1 MNHTVDIT
9 GLLPDTT
16 YEFVLIPFYNS
27 QPSQD
32 HYFKAKTKTPISTKP
47 ALTTKISTTTTS
59 TIKTTTKI
67 TTKLTTKMTTIT
79 STVKITK
86 TAGETLEPQKE
97 ISNEVKGVKNYSL
110 KIFKGAKQMNRV
122 P

>member
-47 ALTTKISTTTTS
+47 ALTTKISTTTTTTS
-59 TIKTTTKI
+59 TLKTTKKI
-67 TTKLTTKMTTIT
+67 TTKLTTKMTTTT

-86 TAGETLEPQKE
+86 ISDETVEPKKE
-97 ISNEVKGVKNYSL
+97 ISNEVIGVKI
-110 KIFKGAKQMNRV
+110 KV
-122 P
+122 

>member
-47 ALTTKISTTTTS
+47 ALKTKISTTTTTIS
-59 TIKTTTKI
+59 TIKTTKKI
-67 TTKLTTKMTTIT
+67 TTKLTTKMTTTT
-79 STVKITK
+79 STLKITK
-86 TAGETLEPQKE
+86 ISDETVEPQKE
-97 ISNEVKGVKNYSL
+97 ISNEVIGVKI
-110 KIFKGAKQMNRV
+110 KV
-122 P
+122 

>member
-47 ALTTKISTTTTS
+47 ALTTKFSTTTTTTTTS
-59 TIKTTTKI
+59 TIKTTSKI
-67 TTKLTTKMTTIT
+67 TTKLTTKMTTST

-86 TAGETLEPQKE
+86 TAEETVEPQKE
-97 ISNEVKGVKNYSL
+97 ISNEVIGVKM
-110 KIFKGAKQMNRV
+110 IV
-122 P
+122 